1 MNDEHKNWFDPKIN
15 FAFLFALL
23 LQGITA
29 FIWVGAA
36 AQRLDS
42 LENRINAQAPVAERL
57 ARLEAEMS
65 GARQS
70 LERIENRLDKGGKN
84 GPL

>member
-1 MNDEHKNWFDPKIN
+1 MEDHKWFDPKFN
-15 FAFLFALL
+15 FAFIFALI

-42 LENRINAQAPVAERL
+42 LENRINAQSPMSERL
-57 ARLEAEMS
+57 ARLEAEMT

>member
-42 LENRINAQAPVAERL
+42 LENRLNAQSPLSERL
-57 ARLEAEMS
+57 ARLEAEVA
-65 GARQS
+65 GARKS
-70 LERIENRLDKGGKN
+70 LDRIENRLDKGGN
-84 GPL
+84 HGPL